1 MCREM
6 RTIIH
11 QYYWFQVWIS
21 WNGLKSRCCCCF
33 TDRLG
38 LEHWSEFYRY
48 GICLES
54 FMLLS
59 ISTNMYSI
67 RIILSM
73 NSLEF
78 KISYNIIEFR
88 STYLVNYYPLG
99 NIKNSR
105 DKSFE
110 LPIWCTYPNYMGDD
124 PLMNLSHDFLLF
136 GLY

>member
-1 MCREM
+1 
-6 RTIIH
+6 
-11 QYYWFQVWIS
+11 
-21 WNGLKSRCCCCF
+21 
-33 TDRLG
+33 
-38 LEHWSEFYRY
+38 
-48 GICLES
+48 
-54 FMLLS
+54 
-59 ISTNMYSI
+59 MYSI